1 MSEANLRRLNQLL
14 SKYQCHT
21 VYSVV
26 VEELEAVLSTSRRN
40 TSTIMSKLCEAG
52 WIDWFPSVGRS
63 KASTLRVKVS
73 LQEAICS
80 VLQPEIASG
89 HFGSVSKLLSL
100 YGCTAVR
107 ALSLV
112 TEKQNDWN
120 EANNQLLITRYPWV
134 DTIDPA
140 KTYRIAEL
148 QVIKSVYDTLL
159 IQDQQG
165 RLLPGIAHAW
175 ETCEN
180 DVTLWIRTDIRRHDD
195 KFLTVEDVI
204 ASLERLVTETGPVSY
219 LFSQIVSVTRLS
231 AKSLR
236 IRLRAKNPLFL
247 HALAIHHAAIVTQD
261 VRYYA
266 NGRPAFVGT
275 GPFCLEAWD
284 DDKLVLNIHP
294 SYFRQSALLDRIT
307 LSHQGGELIE
317 YLGQQNQDDGVQETY
332 TLQSFSYLTARF
344 RKDAAILPED
354 LERLMDYIAAKRH
367 TFDGGNVVSGL
378 SFSEPSF
385 SAPSDA
391 ERPVDLRLKGKLVL
405 TEPRW
410 TIPHLAKLAHWLH
423 SAIRET
429 GLELEVIELEDIS
442 DPSLMKDKADVLF
455 LEEVMELPH
464 EYGVYEWML
473 ASSGLRFLYAE
484 PESWRQHQRLVDEAV
499 SRQSPADA
507 FVNIEQD
514 LLASRQYL
522 PLFFG
527 KEEILNVCQVRGIQV
542 TKTGYSDFHKLWI
555 DGE

>member
-14 SKYQCHT
+14 SKYQYRT

-63 KASTLRVKVS
+63 KASTLMVKVS

-100 YGCTAVR
+100 YGATAVR
-107 ALSLV
+107 ALSQV
-112 TEKQNDWN
+112 TEKQNAWN

-175 ETCEN
+175 ETEDN
-180 DVTLWIRTDIRRHDD
+180 DVTLWIRRNIRRHDGE
-195 KFLTVEDVI
+195 FLTVEDVI
-204 ASLERLVTETGPVSY
+204 ASLERLVIESGPVSY
-219 LFSQIVSVTRLS
+219 LFSQIASISQLS
-231 AKSLR
+231 AHSLR
-236 IRLRAKNPLFL
+236 IRLKAQNPLFL
-247 HALAIHHAAIVTQD
+247 HALAVPHASIVTRD
-261 VRYYA
+261 VRHY
-266 NGRPAFVGT
+266 GDSRQAFVGT
-275 GPFCLEAWD
+275 GPFCIEAWD

-294 SYFRQSALLDRIT
+294 AYFRQSALLDRIT
-307 LSHQGGELIE
+307 LSHQGGELSE
-317 YLGQQNQDDGVQETY
+317 YLGQQSQDDGIKETY

-344 RKDAAILPED
+344 RKDAEILPED
-354 LERLMDYIAAKRH
+354 LEQLIDYIAAKRNVV
-367 TFDGGNVVSGL
+367 DGGNVVSGL
-378 SFSEPSF
+378 SFS
-385 SAPSDA
+385 APSDSA
-391 ERPVDLRLKGKLVL
+391 PPADLKLEGKLIL

-410 TIPHLAKLAHWLH
+410 TIPHLAQLAQWLH
-423 SAIRET
+423 GVIRET
-429 GLELEVIELEDIS
+429 GLELEVIELTDIS
-442 DPSLMKDKADVLF
+442 NPSLMKDRADVLF

-464 EYGVYEWML
+464 KYGVYEWML

-499 SRQSPADA
+499 SLQSPADA
-507 FVNIEQD
+507 FVKIEQD